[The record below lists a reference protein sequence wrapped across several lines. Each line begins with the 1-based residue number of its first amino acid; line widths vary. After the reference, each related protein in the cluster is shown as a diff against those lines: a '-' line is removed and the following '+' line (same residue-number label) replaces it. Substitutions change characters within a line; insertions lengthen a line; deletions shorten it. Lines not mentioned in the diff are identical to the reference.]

1 MLVKLRKDAGFAT
14 AYKFFYD
21 NGGDKVLG
29 MCYRKYL
36 MMEQGRILP
45 QFKHLRAFI
54 FGLHLQGRGAAAN
67 GLAEA
72 WLKTMAGEEL
82 YGEILEPLFSE
93 KRAALEMSPSNKAL
107 KEALNNKKVYLTPAQ
122 MDVLSA
128 DLQTYRG
135 YLLLSNDT
143 DVWTPAR
150 LAEAAG
156 IKKADAEKLLNKFLA
171 AKLLRKAGAGYRCHL
186 ADAMVE
192 SPHSSVARAAFE
204 RIRDFQRELVA
215 SGTQTHRRYGLI
227 RADEHNLAQFY
238 PMMDSSLS
246 SAHFYA
252 IHKKTPKS
260 ALFMVEA
267 KTVKLMDF

>member
-1 MLVKLRKDAGFAT
+1 MLVKLRKDAGFVT

-36 MMEQGRILP
+36 MMEQGRFLP

-54 FGLHLQGRGAAAN
+54 YGLHLQNRSAAAN
-67 GLAEA
+67 GLADA
-72 WLKTMAGEEL
+72 WLRTMAGEEL
-82 YGEILEPLFSE
+82 YGEILAPLFAE
-93 KRAALEMSPSNKAL
+93 KQAALAQSPSNRAL
-107 KEALNNKKVYLTPAQ
+107 KEALNNKKIYLTPAQ
-122 MDVLSA
+122 MDVLSP
-128 DLQTYRG
+128 DLQTYRC

-143 DVWTPAR
+143 DVWTAER
-150 LAEAAG
+150 LAEVSG
-156 IKKADAEKLLNKFLA
+156 LKKIAAEKLLKKFLA
-171 AKLLRKAGAGYRCHL
+171 AKLLRKAGPGYRCHL
-186 ADAMVE
+186 SDAMVE
-192 SPHSSVARAAFE
+192 SPHSSLARAAFE
-204 RIRDFQRELVA
+204 RIRDFQREMVA
-215 SGTQTHRRYGLI
+215 SGTQTHRRYGLL
-227 RADEHNLAQFY
+227 RADEHNLAEFY
-238 PMMDSSLS
+238 PMMDAGLS

>member
-36 MMEQGRILP
+36 MMEQGRFLP
-45 QFKHLRAFI
+45 QFKHLRAFA
-54 FGLHLQGRGAAAN
+54 FGLHLRSRSAAAN
-67 GLAEA
+67 GLVDA

-82 YGEILEPLFSE
+82 YGEILAPLFAE
-93 KRAALEMSPSNKAL
+93 KQAALAQSPSNRAL
-107 KEALNNKKVYLTPAQ
+107 KEALNNKKIYLTPAQ
-122 MDVLSA
+122 MDVLSP
-128 DLQTYRG
+128 DLQTYRC

-143 DVWTPAR
+143 DVWTAER
-150 LAEAAG
+150 LAEVSG
-156 IKKADAEKLLNKFLA
+156 LKKIAAEKLLKKFLA

-186 ADAMVE
+186 AAAMLE

-204 RIRDFQRELVA
+204 RIRDFQSELIL
-215 SGTQTHRRYGLI
+215 SGTPTHRRYGLI
-227 RADEHNLAQFY
+227 RADAQNLADFY

-252 IHKKTPKS
+252 IHKKTPNS
-260 ALFMVEA
+260 ALFMIETKA
-267 KTVKLMDF
+267 VKLMDF